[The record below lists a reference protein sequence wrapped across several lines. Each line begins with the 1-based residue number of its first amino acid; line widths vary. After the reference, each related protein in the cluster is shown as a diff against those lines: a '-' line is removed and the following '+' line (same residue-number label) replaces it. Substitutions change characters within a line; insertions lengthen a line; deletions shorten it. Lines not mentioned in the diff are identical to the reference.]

1 MAKKITIELSDDDHK
16 RFVNAKMD
24 LQMKSLQEL
33 MIRSTAVFLAAPD
46 AKQDRP
52 QFERAN
58 PDDERL
64 TLGVPRREWRRMLD
78 SILDAPVNRLVIAI
92 VTNLLAFGYDAD
104 TIQPARGN
112 KAPQRYEDYEA
123 RVLTALG
130 QLMSGTPKPEFD
142 IKRFLAEISKSDR
155 ESIKLM
161 IENWQEKN
169 PEQIEKTQ
177 AQGPKDAPKEER
189 RKGMQVR
196 RKSS

>member
-1 MAKKITIELSDDDHK
+1 MAKKITIELSDEDHK
-16 RFVNAKMD
+16 RFVNAKLD
-24 LQMKSLQEL
+24 LRMKSLQEL
-33 MIRSTAVFLAAPD
+33 MILSTLMYLEP
-46 AKQDRP
+46 AKNHTP
-52 QFERAN
+52 QLHSED
-58 PDDERL
+58 PLDERV

-142 IKRFLAEISKSDR
+142 IKRFLAELSKSDR

-169 PEQIEKTQ
+169 PEQTEKFQ
-177 AQGPKDAPKEER
+177 AQGPQDAPKEER